1 MKRLTF
7 LMALLLL
14 SIGTMV
20 KAQDYSV
27 NNPTGTKK
35 NTNRAV
41 PSIKLNSPK
50 FGEQTAT
57 TGNSGR
63 NLYDDLTTTVF
74 KAYAGETLT
83 ATFTYSDS
91 WMNGYVYIDLDNDG
105 FTAGVN
111 SSTHAPTGD
120 LMTYSFYS
128 GNDDNDSSG
137 YNSAGTACNTDATR
151 KVTNPPTFT
160 CPTTPGFHR
169 MRYKL
174 DWNSIDPKGDTNP
187 ANETFVNNSGSII
200 DVTLYIYPNG
210 DTAPS
215 HLNNISYFRIKNGD
229 YSSTNRKD
237 YLCSDY
243 SYIKSKHSFL
253 KDSDNPSTNDFM
265 WKLTVDGSGKWHL
278 VSGQG
283 FPLMLKDGTTYGNGL
298 TYSAPNYSYSTTD
311 LYKIYFTE
319 AINGTQDQNVTG
331 GNASHPGL
339 TTWTDATTGN
349 ANDPSNFWFFQPV
362 IEEGTAA
369 TGAFYTV
376 SITKSVES
384 LEISNARITKTATSE
399 LAFNG
404 GFFYCTTTPTASDF
418 TATDVDNATST
429 IVVDETAKTI
439 TVTYSEAAVY
449 ITDTEIAEAQ
459 ALLALAG
466 KVGYPSLTSNA
477 YSTFNTF
484 VSSLSTSTTTVAAY
498 TAAVNAFKTATDITL
513 PEDGKAYKIKCQA
526 PEWSAYVKYGE
537 VGTAGQIT
545 LVGSTTADTYETT
558 FICHEISAGNYL
570 FVDNAGRYLKWVCD
584 QDTRVYDATGANA
597 TTYNSTYNVLS
608 LARASVD
615 ANGGRISND
624 VKNTD
629 FFGRIEIKGT
639 RANGTT
645 QSYLNMRHKD
655 SDGENYKFIS
665 EAGLERYYDTD
676 GERRSHTFI
685 FEETEYP
692 NVVTLTQA
700 TGIDDGT
707 KKIATFSAPF
717 AFTLPAGVD
726 AYVVA
731 QTPQSN
737 TAKMEAHEYAGRAV
751 AANTGVI
758 LYGATTE
765 TKVRMIPAAS
775 NGTSAQANML
785 GNSAGGPKQIVDVA
799 GQTNYILAKKGG
811 NVVFSRALPDGEN
824 NTNKSLYM
832 NKAYLSISTASGVNQ
847 FVLGFGEDGP
857 TTGTGSL
864 EAGNAGSAAAPLYD
878 LSGRRISQPA
888 TRGIYIRGGKKF
900 MVK

>member
-1 MKRLTF
+1 MKKLTF
-7 LMALLLL
+7 LMALLFGFA
-14 SIGTMV
+14 I
-20 KAQDYSV
+20 KASADDYPLNFTNV
-27 NNPTGTKK
+27 TKSARLYSK
-35 NTNRAV
+35 
-41 PSIKLNSPK
+41 IILNSK
-50 FGEQTAT
+50 FYGEQTINAT
-57 TGNSGR
+57 IDNTSSPAR
-63 NLYDDLTTTVF
+63 QNLYQDLTSQKFYCV
-74 KAYAGETLT
+74 AGEQLT
-83 ATFTYSDS
+83 ASFTKGSSEDNF
-91 WMNGYVYIDLDNDG
+91 WLNGYIYIDDDKNG
-105 FTAGVN
+105 QFEYGVN
-111 SSTHAPTGD
+111 SANHKPTGD
-120 LMTYSFYS
+120 LYAYSFYTES
-128 GNDDNDSSG
+128 TSSDETG
-137 YNSAGTACNTDATR
+137 FNSAGQQLTGNSRSTH
-151 KVTNPPTFT
+151 NPPSFVA
-160 CPTTPGFHR
+160 PTVPGVYR
-169 MRYKL
+169 MRYKA
-174 DWNSIDPKGDTNP
+174 DWCSIDPGGDTNS
-187 ANETFVNNSGSII
+187 NFGGTFTSYNGSIF
-200 DVTLYIYPNG
+200 DVTLVVVGYCNV
-210 DTAPS
+210 
-215 HLNNISYFRIKNGD
+215 
-229 YSSTNRKD
+229 SSAATGRDGK
-237 YLCSDY
+237 LHSDY
-243 SYIKSKHSFL
+243 NYINSKHSFL
-253 KDSDNPSTNDFM
+253 AANTESTNNFI
-265 WKLTVDGSGKWHL
+265 WKIEPADATGLKFNLT
-278 VSGQG
+278 SGQG
-283 FPLMLKDGTTYGNGL
+283 FPLMLLNGTTPSL
-298 TYSAPNYSYSTTD
+298 TFNTRTSTGA
-311 LYKIYFTE
+311 IYFTE
-319 AINGTQDQNVTG
+319 AV
-331 GNASHPGL
+331 NASKDLYADGDTKRNKKAL
-339 TTWTDATTGN
+339 TTWTGYPN
-349 ANDPSNFWFFQPV
+349 AADNQWVFTKIDGIEN
-362 IEEGTAA
+362 EEG
-369 TGAFYTV
+369 YV
-376 SITKSVES
+376 YSVNITKSVES
-384 LEISNARITKTATSE
+384 LDILNARITKTATSE

-418 TATDVDNATST
+418 TATDVEYATST

-459 ALLALAG
+459 ALRDLAG

-685 FEETEYP
+685 FEETTYP
-692 NVVTLTQA
+692 NLVNLTQA

-737 TAKMEAHEYAGRAV
+737 TAKMTAIAYEGEAV

-758 LYGATTE
+758 LYGATSE
-765 TKVRMIPAAS
+765 TQVRMIPAAS
-775 NGTSAQANML
+775 NGIPVQGNML
-785 GNSAGGPKQIVDVA
+785 GNSAGGPKQIVDVP

-824 NTNKSLYM
+824 DANKSLFM
-832 NKAYLSISTASGVNQ
+832 NKAYLSIPTASGVNQ

>member
-1 MKRLTF
+1 MKKLTF
-7 LMALLLL
+7 LMALLFGFA
-14 SIGTMV
+14 I
-20 KAQDYSV
+20 KASADDYPLNFTNV
-27 NNPTGTKK
+27 TKSARLYSK
-35 NTNRAV
+35 
-41 PSIKLNSPK
+41 IILNSK
-50 FGEQTAT
+50 FYGEQTINAT
-57 TGNSGR
+57 IDNTSSPAR
-63 NLYDDLTTTVF
+63 QNLYQDLTSQKFYCV
-74 KAYAGETLT
+74 AGEQLT
-83 ATFTYSDS
+83 ASFTKGSSEDNF
-91 WMNGYVYIDLDNDG
+91 WLNGYIYIDDDKNG
-105 FTAGVN
+105 QFEYGVN
-111 SSTHAPTGD
+111 SANHKPTGD
-120 LMTYSFYS
+120 LYAYSFYTES
-128 GNDDNDSSG
+128 TSSDETG
-137 YNSAGTACNTDATR
+137 FNSAGQQLTGNSRSTH
-151 KVTNPPTFT
+151 NPPSFVA
-160 CPTTPGFHR
+160 PTVPGVYR
-169 MRYKL
+169 MRYKA
-174 DWNSIDPKGDTNP
+174 DWCSIDPGGDTNS
-187 ANETFVNNSGSII
+187 NFGGTFTSYNGSIF
-200 DVTLYIYPNG
+200 DVTLVVVGYCNV
-210 DTAPS
+210 
-215 HLNNISYFRIKNGD
+215 
-229 YSSTNRKD
+229 SSAATGRDGK
-237 YLCSDY
+237 LHSDY
-243 SYIKSKHSFL
+243 NYINSKHSFL
-253 KDSDNPSTNDFM
+253 AANTESTNNFI
-265 WKLTVDGSGKWHL
+265 WKIEPADATGLKFNLT
-278 VSGQG
+278 SGQG
-283 FPLMLKDGTTYGNGL
+283 FPLMLLNGTTPSL
-298 TYSAPNYSYSTTD
+298 TFNTRTSTGA
-311 LYKIYFTE
+311 IYFTE
-319 AINGTQDQNVTG
+319 AV
-331 GNASHPGL
+331 NASKDLYADGDTKRNKKAL
-339 TTWTDATTGN
+339 TTWTGYPN
-349 ANDPSNFWFFQPV
+349 AADNQWVFTKIDGIEN
-362 IEEGTAA
+362 EEG
-369 TGAFYTV
+369 YV
-376 SITKSVES
+376 YSVNITKSVES
-384 LEISNARITKTATSE
+384 LDILNARITKTATSE

-418 TATDVDNATST
+418 TATDVEYATST

-459 ALLALAG
+459 ALRDLAG

-584 QDTRVYDATGANA
+584 QDTRVYDATGENA

-785 GNSAGGPKQIVDVA
+785 GNSAGGPKQIVDVP

-824 NTNKSLYM
+824 NTNTSLYM

>member
-1 MKRLTF
+1 MKRFTF
-7 LMALLLL
+7 LMALLFGFA
-14 SIGTMV
+14 I
-20 KAQDYSV
+20 KASADDYPL
-27 NNPTGTKK
+27 NFTNATKSA
-35 NTNRAV
+35 RLY
-41 PSIKLNSPK
+41 SGIILNSK
-50 FGEQTAT
+50 FYGEQTINAT
-57 TGNSGR
+57 CDGTQ
-63 NLYDDLTTTVF
+63 YMYEDLTSQKFYCV
-74 KAYAGETLT
+74 AGEQLT
-83 ATFTYSDS
+83 ASFTKGSDEPNF
-91 WMNGYVYIDLDNDG
+91 WLNGYIYIDDDKNG
-105 FTAGVN
+105 QFEYGVN
-111 SSTHAPTGD
+111 SADHKPTGD
-120 LMTYSFYS
+120 LYAYSFYTES
-128 GNDDNDSSG
+128 TSSDETG
-137 YNSAGTACNTDATR
+137 YNSAGQQISGDSRSTH
-151 KVTNPPTFT
+151 NPPSFVA
-160 CPTTPGFHR
+160 PTVPGVYR
-169 MRYKL
+169 MRYKA
-174 DWNSIDPKGDTNP
+174 DWCSIDPGGDTN
-187 ANETFVNNSGSII
+187 NTFGGTFTTYKGSIF
-200 DVTLYIYPNG
+200 DVTLVVVGYCNV
-210 DTAPS
+210 
-215 HLNNISYFRIKNGD
+215 
-229 YSSTNRKD
+229 SSAATGRDGK
-237 YLCSDY
+237 LHSDY
-243 SYIKSKHSFL
+243 NYINSKHSFL
-253 KDSDNPSTNDFM
+253 AATTESTNNFI
-265 WKLTVDGSGKWHL
+265 WKIEPADATGLKFNLT
-278 VSGQG
+278 SGQG
-283 FPLMLKDGTTYGNGL
+283 FPLMLLNGTTPSL
-298 TYSAPNYSYSTTD
+298 TFNTRTSTGA
-311 LYKIYFTE
+311 IYFTE
-319 AINGTQDQNVTG
+319 AV
-331 GNASHPGL
+331 NASKDLYADGDTKRNKKAL
-339 TTWTDATTGN
+339 TTWTGYPN
-349 ANDPSNFWFFQPV
+349 AADNQWVFTKIDGIEN
-362 IEEGTAA
+362 EEG
-369 TGAFYTV
+369 YV
-376 SITKSVES
+376 YSVNITKSVES
-384 LEISNARITKTATSE
+384 LDILNARITKTATSE

-418 TATDVDNATST
+418 TATDVEYATST

-459 ALLALAG
+459 ALRDLAG

-655 SDGENYKFIS
+655 SDGENYKFVS

-785 GNSAGGPKQIVDVA
+785 GNSAGGPKQIVDVP

-857 TTGTGSL
+857 TTGICSL

>member
-1 MKRLTF
+1 
-7 LMALLLL
+7 MALLLL
-14 SIGTMV
+14 SLNTILS
-20 KAQDYSV
+20 AQDYTPWYSGSY
-27 NNPTGTKK
+27 TRTD
-35 NTNRAV
+35 R
-41 PSIKLNSPK
+41 KLNSVTLTSPA
-50 FGEQTAT
+50 FGAQPATAGST
-57 TGNSGR
+57 T
-63 NLYDDLTTTVF
+63 YTDLTSTKTLRA
-74 KAYAGETLT
+74 KAGETLT
-83 ATFTYSDS
+83 VSFNCKGE
-91 WMNGYVYIDLDNDG
+91 WMHGYVYIDTDKDG

-120 LMTYSFYS
+120 LMSYSFYS
-128 GNDDNDSSG
+128 GNDTSDGSG
-137 YNSAGTACNTDATR
+137 YNSGGTYLSGGSRNTLSM
-151 KVTNPPTFT
+151 PTFT
-160 CPTTPGFHR
+160 CPSTPGTFR
-169 MRYKL
+169 MRFKT
-174 DWNSIDPKGDTNP
+174 DWNSIDPAGDSNS
-187 ANETFVNNSGSII
+187 ANDDFKQNGGGII

-229 YSSTNRKD
+229 YSSARRKD

-243 SYIKSKHSFL
+243 SYIQSKHSFL
-253 KDSDNPSTNDFM
+253 KDSDSPSTNDFM

-283 FPLMLKDGTTYGNGL
+283 LPLMLKDGTTYESGL
-298 TYSAPNYSYSTTD
+298 TYSASNYSYSTTD

-319 AINGTQDQNVTG
+319 AINGTQDQPVTG
-331 GNASHPGL
+331 GDANHPGL
-339 TTWTDATTGN
+339 TTWTDPRTGN

-362 IEEGTAA
+362 IELGTAA

-384 LEISNARITKTATSE
+384 LDISNARITKTETSE

-418 TATDVDNATST
+418 TATDIENTTST
-429 IVVDETAKTI
+429 IVVDENAKTI

-459 ALLALAG
+459 ALRDLAG
-466 KVGYPSLTSNA
+466 KVGYPSLTSEA

-498 TAAVNAFKTATDITL
+498 TAAVNAFKTATDIAL

-526 PEWSAYVKYGE
+526 HEWSAYVKYGE
-537 VGTAGQIT
+537 VGTGKIT
-545 LVGSTTADTYETT
+545 LVGSTTADTHETT

-615 ANGGRISND
+615 ANGGRISSD
-624 VKNTD
+624 VEDTD

-639 RANGTT
+639 RVNGTT
-645 QSYLNMRHKD
+645 QSYLNMRHKTG
-655 SDGENYKFIS
+655 DGENYPFIS
-665 EAGLERYYDTD
+665 EGGLERYYDTD
-676 GERRSHTFI
+676 TECRSHTFI
-685 FEETEYP
+685 FEETPYP
-692 NVVTLTQA
+692 NLVNLTQA

-717 AFTLPAGVD
+717 AFTLPENVD

-731 QTPQSN
+731 QTPSASAAQMTQLA
-737 TAKMEAHEYAGRAV
+737 TAGSTV

-765 TKVRMIPAAS
+765 TQVRMIPATETGAS
-775 NGTSAQANML
+775 NASSLL
-785 GNSAGGPKQIVDVA
+785 GNSAGGTKQIVDVA
-799 GQTNYILAKKGG
+799 GQTNYILASKGG
-811 NVVFSRALPDGEN
+811 SIVFSKALANGEN
-824 NTNKSLYM
+824 KSISM
-832 NKAYLSISTASGVNQ
+832 NKAYLSIPAGSPVNQ
-847 FVLGFGEDGP
+847 FALSFGEDGP
-857 TTGTGSL
+857 TTGIGSI

-888 TRGIYIRGGKKF
+888 TRGIYIRSGKKF

>member
-1 MKRLTF
+1 MKKLTF
-7 LMALLLL
+7 LMALLFGFA
-14 SIGTMV
+14 I
-20 KAQDYSV
+20 KASADDYPLNFTNV
-27 NNPTGTKK
+27 TKSARLYSK
-35 NTNRAV
+35 
-41 PSIKLNSPK
+41 IILNSK
-50 FGEQTAT
+50 FYGEQTINAT
-57 TGNSGR
+57 IDNTSSPARQNLYQDLTSQKFYCVAGEQLTASFTKGSDEPNFWLNGYIYIDDDKNGQFEYGVNSDDHKPTGNLYAYSFYTESTSSDETGFNSAGQQLTGNSR
-63 NLYDDLTTTVF
+63 
-74 KAYAGETLT
+74 
-83 ATFTYSDS
+83 
-91 WMNGYVYIDLDNDG
+91 
-105 FTAGVN
+105 
-111 SSTHAPTGD
+111 STHNPPSFVAPT
-120 LMTYSFYS
+120 
-128 GNDDNDSSG
+128 
-137 YNSAGTACNTDATR
+137 
-151 KVTNPPTFT
+151 V
-160 CPTTPGFHR
+160 PGVYR
-169 MRYKL
+169 MRYKA
-174 DWNSIDPKGDTNP
+174 DWCSIDPGGDTNS
-187 ANETFVNNSGSII
+187 NFGGTFTSYNGSIF
-200 DVTLYIYPNG
+200 DVTLVVVGYCNV
-210 DTAPS
+210 
-215 HLNNISYFRIKNGD
+215 
-229 YSSTNRKD
+229 SSAATGRDGK
-237 YLCSDY
+237 LHSDY
-243 SYIKSKHSFL
+243 NYINSKHSFL
-253 KDSDNPSTNDFM
+253 AANTESTNNFI
-265 WKLTVDGSGKWHL
+265 WKIEPADATGLKFNLT
-278 VSGQG
+278 SGQG
-283 FPLMLKDGTTYGNGL
+283 FPLMLLNGTTPSL
-298 TYSAPNYSYSTTD
+298 TFNTRTSTGA
-311 LYKIYFTE
+311 IYFTE
-319 AINGTQDQNVTG
+319 AV
-331 GNASHPGL
+331 NASKDLYADGDTKRNKKAL
-339 TTWTDATTGN
+339 TTWTGYPN
-349 ANDPSNFWFFQPV
+349 AADNQWVFTKIDGIEN
-362 IEEGTAA
+362 EEG
-369 TGAFYTV
+369 YV
-376 SITKSVES
+376 YSVNITKSVES
-384 LEISNARITKTATSE
+384 LDILNARITKTATSE

-418 TATDVDNATST
+418 TATDVEYATST

-459 ALLALAG
+459 ALRDLAG

-785 GNSAGGPKQIVDVA
+785 GNSAGGPKQIVDVP

-857 TTGTGSL
+857 TTGICSL

>member
-7 LMALLLL
+7 LMALLFGFA
-14 SIGTMV
+14 I
-20 KAQDYSV
+20 KASADDYPL
-27 NNPTGTKK
+27 NFTNATKSARLYS
-35 NTNRAV
+35 N
-41 PSIKLNSPK
+41 IILNSK
-50 FGEQTAT
+50 FYGEQTINAT
-57 TGNSGR
+57 IDNSSSTAKQ
-63 NLYDDLTTTVF
+63 NLYEDLTSHKFYCV
-74 KAYAGETLT
+74 AGEQLT
-83 ATFTYSDS
+83 ASFTKGSDEPNF
-91 WMNGYVYIDLDNDG
+91 WLNGYIYIDDDKNG
-105 FTAGVN
+105 QFEYGVN
-111 SSTHAPTGD
+111 SADHKPTGD
-120 LMTYSFYS
+120 LYAYSFYTES
-128 GNDDNDSSG
+128 TSSDETG
-137 YNSAGTACNTDATR
+137 YNSAGQQISGDSRSTH
-151 KVTNPPTFT
+151 NPPSFVA
-160 CPTTPGFHR
+160 PTVPGVYR
-169 MRYKL
+169 MRYKA
-174 DWNSIDPKGDTNP
+174 DWCSIDPGGDTN
-187 ANETFVNNSGSII
+187 NTFGGTFTTYKGSIF
-200 DVTLYIYPNG
+200 DVTLVVVGYCNV
-210 DTAPS
+210 
-215 HLNNISYFRIKNGD
+215 
-229 YSSTNRKD
+229 SSAATGRDGK
-237 YLCSDY
+237 LHSDY
-243 SYIKSKHSFL
+243 NYINSKHSFL
-253 KDSDNPSTNDFM
+253 AATTESTNNFI
-265 WKLTVDGSGKWHL
+265 WKIEPADATGLKFNLT
-278 VSGQG
+278 SGQG
-283 FPLMLKDGTTYGNGL
+283 FPLMLKDGTTPSL
-298 TYSAPNYSYSTTD
+298 TFNTRTSTGAIYFDEAVNASLD
-311 LYKIYFTE
+311 LYADGDTKRNKK
-319 AINGTQDQNVTG
+319 A
-331 GNASHPGL
+331 L
-339 TTWTDATTGN
+339 TTWTGHPGAADNQWVFTKIDG
-349 ANDPSNFWFFQPV
+349 
-362 IEEGTAA
+362 IENEVG
-369 TGAFYTV
+369 YV
-376 SITKSVES
+376 YSVNITKSVES
-384 LEISNARITKTATSE
+384 LDISNARITKTATSE

-404 GFFYCTTTPTASDF
+404 GFFYCTTAPTGSEF
-418 TATDVDNATST
+418 TATNVENATST
-429 IVVDETAKTI
+429 IVVDENAKTI
-439 TVTYSEAAVY
+439 TVTYSEVQEY
-449 ITDTEIAEAQ
+449 ITDADITAAQ
-459 ALLALAG
+459 ELLALAG
-466 KVGYPSLTSNA
+466 KVGYPSLTSDA

-785 GNSAGGPKQIVDVA
+785 GNSAGGPKQIVDVP

>member
-1 MKRLTF
+1 MKKLTF
-7 LMALLLL
+7 LMALLFGFA
-14 SIGTMV
+14 I
-20 KAQDYSV
+20 KASADDYPLNFTNV
-27 NNPTGTKK
+27 TKSARLYSK
-35 NTNRAV
+35 
-41 PSIKLNSPK
+41 IILNSK
-50 FGEQTAT
+50 FYGEQTINAT
-57 TGNSGR
+57 IDNTSSPAR
-63 NLYDDLTTTVF
+63 QNLYQDLTSQKFYCV
-74 KAYAGETLT
+74 AGEQLT
-83 ATFTYSDS
+83 ASFTKGSSEDNF
-91 WMNGYVYIDLDNDG
+91 WLNGYIYIDDDKNG
-105 FTAGVN
+105 QFEYGVN
-111 SSTHAPTGD
+111 SANHKPTGD
-120 LMTYSFYS
+120 LYAYSFYTES
-128 GNDDNDSSG
+128 TSSDETG
-137 YNSAGTACNTDATR
+137 FNSAGQQLTGNSRSTH
-151 KVTNPPTFT
+151 NPPSFVA
-160 CPTTPGFHR
+160 PTVPGVYR
-169 MRYKL
+169 MRYKA
-174 DWNSIDPKGDTNP
+174 DWCSIDPGGDTNS
-187 ANETFVNNSGSII
+187 NFGGTFTSYNGSIF
-200 DVTLYIYPNG
+200 DVTLVVVGYCNV
-210 DTAPS
+210 
-215 HLNNISYFRIKNGD
+215 
-229 YSSTNRKD
+229 SSAATGRDGK
-237 YLCSDY
+237 LHSDY
-243 SYIKSKHSFL
+243 NYINSKHSFL
-253 KDSDNPSTNDFM
+253 AANTESTNNFI
-265 WKLTVDGSGKWHL
+265 WKIEPADATGLKFNLT
-278 VSGQG
+278 SGQG
-283 FPLMLKDGTTYGNGL
+283 FPLMLLNGTTPSL
-298 TYSAPNYSYSTTD
+298 TFNTRTSTGA
-311 LYKIYFTE
+311 IYFTE
-319 AINGTQDQNVTG
+319 AV
-331 GNASHPGL
+331 NASKDLYADGDTKRNKKAL
-339 TTWTDATTGN
+339 TTWTGYPN
-349 ANDPSNFWFFQPV
+349 AADNQWVFTKIDGIEN
-362 IEEGTAA
+362 EEG
-369 TGAFYTV
+369 YV
-376 SITKSVES
+376 YSVNITKSVES
-384 LEISNARITKTATSE
+384 LDILNARITKTATSE

-418 TATDVDNATST
+418 TATDVEYATST

-459 ALLALAG
+459 ALRDLAG

-597 TTYNSTYNVLS
+597 TTYNSTYNILS

-785 GNSAGGPKQIVDVA
+785 GNSAGGPKQIVDVP

-824 NTNKSLYM
+824 NTNTSLFM

-857 TTGTGSL
+857 TTGICSL

>member
-7 LMALLLL
+7 LMALLFGFA
-14 SIGTMV
+14 I
-20 KAQDYSV
+20 KASADDYPL
-27 NNPTGTKK
+27 NFTNTTKSARLYS
-35 NTNRAV
+35 N
-41 PSIKLNSPK
+41 IILNSK
-50 FGEQTAT
+50 FYGEQTINAT
-57 TGNSGR
+57 IDNTSSPAR
-63 NLYDDLTTTVF
+63 QNLYQDLTSQKFYCV
-74 KAYAGETLT
+74 AGEQLT
-83 ATFTYSDS
+83 ASFTKGSDEPNF
-91 WMNGYVYIDLDNDG
+91 WLNGYIYIDDDKNG
-105 FTAGVN
+105 QFEYGVN
-111 SSTHAPTGD
+111 SDDHKPTGN
-120 LMTYSFYS
+120 LYAYSFYTES
-128 GNDDNDSSG
+128 TSSDETG
-137 YNSAGTACNTDATR
+137 YNSAGTRLTGDSRSTH
-151 KVTNPPTFT
+151 NPPSFVA
-160 CPTTPGFHR
+160 PTVPGVYR
-169 MRYKL
+169 MRYKA
-174 DWNSIDPKGDTNP
+174 DWCSIDPGGDKNSNFGGTF
-187 ANETFVNNSGSII
+187 ANYNGSIF
-200 DVTLYIYPNG
+200 DVTLVVVGYCNVSSAATDRNG
-210 DTAPS
+210 KL
-215 HLNNISYFRIKNGD
+215 H
-229 YSSTNRKD
+229 
-237 YLCSDY
+237 SDY
-243 SYIKSKHSFL
+243 NYINSKHSFL
-253 KDSDNPSTNDFM
+253 AANTESKNNFI
-265 WKLTVDGSGKWHL
+265 WKIEPADATGLKFNLT
-278 VSGQG
+278 SGQG
-283 FPLMLKDGTTYGNGL
+283 FPLMLLNGTTPSL
-298 TYSAPNYSYSTTD
+298 TFNTRTSTGA
-311 LYKIYFTE
+311 IYFTE
-319 AINGTQDQNVTG
+319 AV
-331 GNASHPGL
+331 NASTDLYANGDSKKTKKAL
-339 TTWTDATTGN
+339 TTWTGHSEAADNQWVFTKIDGIEN
-349 ANDPSNFWFFQPV
+349 
-362 IEEGTAA
+362 EEG
-369 TGAFYTV
+369 YV
-376 SITKSVES
+376 YSVNITKSVES
-384 LEISNARITKTATSE
+384 LDISNARITKTATSE

-404 GFFYCTTTPTASDF
+404 GFFYCTTAPTGSEF
-418 TATDVDNATST
+418 TATNVENATST
-429 IVVDETAKTI
+429 IVVDENAKTI
-439 TVTYSEAAVY
+439 TVTYSEVQEY
-449 ITDTEIAEAQ
+449 ITDADITAAQ
-459 ALLALAG
+459 ELLALAG
-466 KVGYPSLTSNA
+466 KVGYPSLTSDA

-484 VSSLSTSTTTVAAY
+484 VSSLSTSTTTMAAY

-608 LARASVD
+608 LARASVE

-629 FFGRIEIKGT
+629 FFGRIEIKGK

-692 NVVTLTQA
+692 NVVTLTRA

-737 TAKMEAHEYAGRAV
+737 TAKMEALEYAGRDV

-758 LYGATTE
+758 LYGATSE
-765 TKVRMIPAAS
+765 TQVRMIPAAS
-775 NGTSAQANML
+775 NGTSAQSNML
-785 GNSAGGPKQIVDVA
+785 GNSAGGPKQIVDVE
-799 GQTNYILAKKGG
+799 GCTNYILAKKGG

-824 NTNKSLYM
+824 NANKSLSM
-832 NKAYLSISTASGVNQ
+832 NKAYLSIPTASGVNQ

>member
-1 MKRLTF
+1 
-7 LMALLLL
+7 MALLFGFA
-14 SIGTMV
+14 I
-20 KAQDYSV
+20 KASADDYPLNFTNV
-27 NNPTGTKK
+27 TKSARLYSK
-35 NTNRAV
+35 
-41 PSIKLNSPK
+41 IILNSK
-50 FGEQTAT
+50 FYGEQTINAT
-57 TGNSGR
+57 IDNTSSPAR
-63 NLYDDLTTTVF
+63 QNLYQDLTSQKFYCV
-74 KAYAGETLT
+74 AGEQLT
-83 ATFTYSDS
+83 ASFTKGSSEDNF
-91 WMNGYVYIDLDNDG
+91 WLNGYIYIDDDKNG
-105 FTAGVN
+105 QFEYGVN
-111 SSTHAPTGD
+111 SADHKPTGD
-120 LMTYSFYS
+120 LYAYSFYTES
-128 GNDDNDSSG
+128 TSSDETG
-137 YNSAGTACNTDATR
+137 YNSAGQQLTGYSRSTH
-151 KVTNPPTFT
+151 NPPSFVA
-160 CPTTPGFHR
+160 PTVPGVYR
-169 MRYKL
+169 MRYKA
-174 DWNSIDPKGDTNP
+174 DWCSIDPGGDTN
-187 ANETFVNNSGSII
+187 NTFGGTFTTYKGSIF
-200 DVTLYIYPNG
+200 DVTLVVVGYCNV
-210 DTAPS
+210 
-215 HLNNISYFRIKNGD
+215 
-229 YSSTNRKD
+229 SSAATGRDGK
-237 YLCSDY
+237 LHSDY
-243 SYIKSKHSFL
+243 NYINSKHSFL
-253 KDSDNPSTNDFM
+253 AANTESTNNFI
-265 WKLTVDGSGKWHL
+265 WKIEPADATGLKFNLT
-278 VSGQG
+278 SGQG
-283 FPLMLKDGTTYGNGL
+283 FPLMLLNGTTPSL
-298 TYSAPNYSYSTTD
+298 TFNTRTSTGA
-311 LYKIYFTE
+311 IYFTE
-319 AINGTQDQNVTG
+319 AV
-331 GNASHPGL
+331 NASKDLYADGDTKRNKKAL
-339 TTWTDATTGN
+339 TTWTGHPDAADNQWVFTKIDG
-349 ANDPSNFWFFQPV
+349 
-362 IEEGTAA
+362 IENEVG
-369 TGAFYTV
+369 YV
-376 SITKSVES
+376 YSVNITKSVES
-384 LEISNARITKTATSE
+384 LDISNARITKTATSE

-404 GFFYCTTTPTASDF
+404 GFFYCTTAPTASEF
-418 TATDVDNATST
+418 TAFEIENTTST
-429 IVVDETAKTI
+429 IVVDENAKTI

-459 ALLALAG
+459 ALRDLAG

-498 TAAVNAFKTATDITL
+498 TAAVNAFKTATDIAL

-526 PEWSAYVKYGE
+526 KEWSAYVKYGE
-537 VGTAGQIT
+537 VGTGKIT
-545 LVGSTTADTYETT
+545 LVGSTTADTHETT

-584 QDTRVYDATGANA
+584 QDARVYDATGEHA

-758 LYGATTE
+758 LYGATSE
-765 TKVRMIPAAS
+765 TQVRMIPAAS
-775 NGTSAQANML
+775 NGTSAQSNML
-785 GNSAGGPKQIVDVA
+785 GNSAGGPKQIVDVP

-824 NTNKSLYM
+824 DTNKSLSM
-832 NKAYLSISTASGVNQ
+832 NKAYLSIPTASGVNQ

-857 TTGTGSL
+857 TTGICSL

>member
-1 MKRLTF
+1 MKKLTF
-7 LMALLLL
+7 LMALLFGFA
-14 SIGTMV
+14 I
-20 KAQDYSV
+20 KASADDYPLNFTNV
-27 NNPTGTKK
+27 TKSARLYSK
-35 NTNRAV
+35 
-41 PSIKLNSPK
+41 IILNSK
-50 FGEQTAT
+50 FYGEQTINAT
-57 TGNSGR
+57 IDNTSSPAR
-63 NLYDDLTTTVF
+63 QNLYQDLTSQKFYCV
-74 KAYAGETLT
+74 AGEQLT
-83 ATFTYSDS
+83 ASFTKGSSEDNF
-91 WMNGYVYIDLDNDG
+91 WLNGYIYIDDDKNG
-105 FTAGVN
+105 QFEYGVN
-111 SSTHAPTGD
+111 SANHKPTGD
-120 LMTYSFYS
+120 LYAYSFYTES
-128 GNDDNDSSG
+128 TSSDETG
-137 YNSAGTACNTDATR
+137 FNSAGQQLTGNSRSTH
-151 KVTNPPTFT
+151 NPPSFVA
-160 CPTTPGFHR
+160 PTVPGVYR
-169 MRYKL
+169 MRYKA
-174 DWNSIDPKGDTNP
+174 DWCSIDPGGDTNS
-187 ANETFVNNSGSII
+187 NFGGTFTSYNGSIF
-200 DVTLYIYPNG
+200 DVTLVVVGYCNV
-210 DTAPS
+210 
-215 HLNNISYFRIKNGD
+215 
-229 YSSTNRKD
+229 SSAATGRDGK
-237 YLCSDY
+237 LHSDY
-243 SYIKSKHSFL
+243 NYINSKHSFL
-253 KDSDNPSTNDFM
+253 AANTESTNNFI
-265 WKLTVDGSGKWHL
+265 WKIEPADATGLKFNLT
-278 VSGQG
+278 SGQG
-283 FPLMLKDGTTYGNGL
+283 FPLMLLNGTTPSL
-298 TYSAPNYSYSTTD
+298 TFNTRTSTGA
-311 LYKIYFTE
+311 IYFTE
-319 AINGTQDQNVTG
+319 AV
-331 GNASHPGL
+331 NASKDLYADGDTKRNKKAL
-339 TTWTDATTGN
+339 TTWTGYPN
-349 ANDPSNFWFFQPV
+349 AADNQWVFTKIDGIEN
-362 IEEGTAA
+362 EEG
-369 TGAFYTV
+369 YV
-376 SITKSVES
+376 YSVNITKSVES
-384 LEISNARITKTATSE
+384 LDILNARITKTATSE

-418 TATDVDNATST
+418 TATDVEYATST

-459 ALLALAG
+459 ALRDLAG

-785 GNSAGGPKQIVDVA
+785 GNSAGGPKQIVDVP